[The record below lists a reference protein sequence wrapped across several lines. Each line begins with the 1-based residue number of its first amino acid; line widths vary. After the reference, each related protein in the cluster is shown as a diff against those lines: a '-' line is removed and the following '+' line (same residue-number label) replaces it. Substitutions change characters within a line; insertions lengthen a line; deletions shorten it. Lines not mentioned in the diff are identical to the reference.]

1 MLRSVDEGGDLS
13 NELEPTPTSRN
24 VIGGRHG
31 SPSVTVAFPFSKIA
45 NVDSELRGFV
55 EELVGLVAQLA
66 AASTDEERRAV
77 VAAGRDLLDRMT
89 PDE

>member
-1 MLRSVDEGGDLS
+1 MSDEVV
-13 NELEPTPTSRN
+13 PTNPSRN

-55 EELVGLVAQLA
+55 EELVDLVRRLA
-66 AASTDEERRAV
+66 AASTDDDRRI
-77 VAAGRDLLDRMT
+77 VAESSRDLLDRMST
-89 PDE
+89 GD